1 MAPSAKN
8 SNGFLGLS
16 IGRFPAPNLA
26 GSLSSLVVRKSNRI
40 NGVGRFAA
48 ELLPNSVGR
57 SAGLGWG
64 GAADFWFFWGGR
76 GRVWRQLQISFPAH
90 AENTKSKA
98 ATGSKAVWLFTFLD
112 SPVNHDDPANDRNQI

>member
-1 MAPSAKN
+1 M
-8 SNGFLGLS
+8 
-16 IGRFPAPNLA
+16 PNLA

-57 SAGLGWG
+57 SAGLL
-64 GAADFWFFWGGR
+64 AGGR

>member
-57 SAGLGWG
+57 SAGLLAG
-64 GAADFWFFWGGR
+64 GEGQGMASAAD
-76 GRVWRQLQISFPAH
+76 
-90 AENTKSKA
+90 
-98 ATGSKAVWLFTFLD
+98 
-112 SPVNHDDPANDRNQI
+112 

>member
-8 SNGFLGLS
+8 SNGFLGPS
-16 IGRFPAPNLA
+16 IGRFPAPNFCRTRL
-26 GSLSSLVVRKSNRI
+26 
-40 NGVGRFAA
+40 
-48 ELLPNSVGR
+48 
-57 SAGLGWG
+57 G
-64 GAADFWFFWGGR
+64 GAPDFWLGGR

-112 SPVNHDDPANDRNQI
+112 SPVNHYDPANDRNQI